1 MLQYLSQELKKHF
14 PSLADQILKSG
25 DEPIPISIKIN
36 PYKTLNIQNLD
47 FDQKVPWANY
57 GYYLKNKPF
66 FVEDPLWHAGTYYVQ
81 EASSMFL
88 DFMIQKILE
97 NTPPIQWK
105 ILDLCAAPGGKTLSL
120 AANFPLDSFILANEI
135 DPQRLSSLQY
145 NLTIAGYPNLYIS
158 HNKPEDFPH
167 EPFFHCIII
176 DAPCSGEGMFRKHP
190 TQLTH
195 NLNNNYV
202 YTCAQRQKNIL
213 QHAQKCLLPGGYLI
227 YSTCT
232 FNLEENEK
240 LITNFLSEN
249 PDFETLFFEVPQEW
263 NIFINQYQKV
273 KFYRFFPGITKG
285 EGFSLT
291 LLRKKGDLSLNTTSL
306 PLKKDK
312 HKTHSWIEN
321 HLIHS
326 EEFSFFSKNQKYFA
340 VIKKHFQDWEY
351 LQTELKLIKN
361 GIFIGTQKGND
372 FIPEHEW
379 ALSLV
384 ANTSLYP
391 QCELDLPNALCFLQ
405 KQTFSAT
412 PEKSGIH
419 LINYKGIT
427 IGLAKNLGNRWNNL
441 LPHNFKI
448 RKSIDT

>member
-1 MLQYLSQELKKHF
+1 MLQYLIHELKKNF
-14 PSLADQILKSG
+14 PSFSDQILKSG
-25 DEPIPISIKIN
+25 DDPIPISIKIN
-36 PYKTLNIQNLD
+36 PHKTFSIQSLD
-47 FDQKVPWANY
+47 PDQKVPWSNH
-57 GYYLKNKPF
+57 GYYLKNKSS
-66 FVEDPLWHAGTYYVQ
+66 FVEDPFWHAGVYYVQ

-97 NTPPIQWK
+97 ITPTIQWR

-135 DPQRLSSLQY
+135 DHQRLSSLQY

-190 TQLTH
+190 AQLIH
-195 NLNNNYV
+195 NLNSNYV

-213 QHAQKCLLPGGYLI
+213 QHAKECLLPGGYLI

-240 LITNFLSEN
+240 LINNFLSEN

-263 NIFINQYQKV
+263 NIFINEYQKA

-291 LLRKKGDLSLNTTSL
+291 VLRKKGDLPHNSNSL

-372 FIPEHEW
+372 FIAEHEW
-379 ALSLV
+379 ALSLF

-391 QCELDLPNALCFLQ
+391 QCELDLSNALCLLQ
-405 KQTFSAT
+405 KQPFSANS
-412 PEKSGIH
+412 EKLGIH
-419 LINYKGIT
+419 LISYKGVT

-441 LPHNFKI
+441 LPHSFKI
-448 RKSIDT
+448 RKSIDI